1 MVCKTC
7 GSQLNEN
14 DKFCRYCGT
23 TVPVAP
29 QQPPVQQAAP
39 QAPVFTP
46 TYTPV
51 NQSAPN
57 PVNTGAPYASASQ
70 TYTPGQSA
78 YVPPQP
84 KAPVKGAH
92 LKPAEPK
99 KPGKKPGKGLL
110 IGGCIAAAVL
120 VVALV
125 VVLIISGNPTVKV
138 GTAFKN
144 TVDEFSKVA
153 DVWNMD
159 EVAEFS
165 KKEAVS
171 ISADVKLNSI
181 NENYMRYYAEA
192 VSGLGASVD
201 MDVNLENREMGMM
214 ASVNMGSAELVTAM
228 ISAEDEMLYVGAPDF
243 LNDFYGVNT
252 ETMMQDLE
260 DMGAGLG
267 EAAQISFNIFDMMEI
282 VKEYSGD
289 SEEMRQTLVDA
300 ATQLAKELTIEKA
313 GKQTLKVNG
322 ESLKCQ
328 AYTVTIPQD
337 ALEEWFE
344 AVEDVV
350 ASSDTMEMMEK
361 LYSAMNLP
369 EDIVEELMY
378 EMEYS
383 YSEPDF
389 SEMYE
394 VLDVLGDIELQVY
407 VKSNKVAGILYK
419 EKIEGTKVEIGLY
432 IGGGDRYV
440 DNLSLEIK
448 VDGEKLTIESEGDHT
463 AKEGVFTDELT
474 IKLPT
479 GEEFALETEYEPK
492 ADSDNLSIRF
502 GNDYAIFNLEGTYS
516 ATKERYELS
525 FDEVSLVQS
534 GEELF
539 SVALSYEITDY
550 EKRVKVSDARLLSD
564 LTEDDIMNLA
574 TELEGNAM
582 EWALDLY
589 ASYPELLELLD
600 F

>member
-7 GSQLNEN
+7 GNALNPT

-23 TVPVAP
+23 TVPAEP

-39 QAPVFTP
+39 QAPTFTP

-57 PVNTGAPYASASQ
+57 PVNSAPTSQ
-70 TYTPGQSA
+70 TYTPGRNA
-78 YVPPQP
+78 YVPP
-84 KAPVKGAH
+84 KTNGAGKGAH
-92 LKPAEPK
+92 LKPAPK
-99 KPGKKPGKGLL
+99 KKPGKGLL
-110 IGGCIAAAVL
+110 IGGCVAAAVL
-120 VVALV
+120 VIALV
-125 VVLIISGNPTVKV
+125 VVLILTGNPTVKV

-144 TVDEFSKVA
+144 TVEEFAKVA
-153 DVWNMD
+153 DVWNTD
-159 EVAEFS
+159 ELAEFG
-165 KKEAVS
+165 KNEAVS
-171 ISADVKLNSI
+171 VSADVKLNAIS
-181 NENYMRYYAEA
+181 ENYMGYYADT
-192 VSGLGASVD
+192 VSGLGASID
-201 MDVNLENREMGMM
+201 MDVNLENREMGLM
-214 ASVNMGSAELVTAM
+214 ASVNMGSAELVSAM

-252 ETMMQDLE
+252 ETMMKDLD

-267 EAAQISFNIFDMMEI
+267 EAAQISFNIFELMEI

-289 SEEMRQTLVDA
+289 SEEMRQTITDA
-300 ATQLAKELTIEKA
+300 TAQLATELTVEKA
-313 GKQTLKVNG
+313 GKETVNVNG

-328 AYTVTIPQD
+328 AYTVVIPQD

-344 AVEDVV
+344 AVED
-350 ASSDTMEMMEK
+350 AATSADAMEMVEE
-361 LYSAMNLP
+361 LFNAMNLP

-378 EMEYS
+378 EVEYS
-383 YSEPDF
+383 YSAPDF
-389 SEMYE
+389 SEVYE
-394 VLDVLGDIELQVY
+394 LLDVLGDIELQVY

-440 DNLSLEIK
+440 DNISLEMK

-474 IKLPT
+474 IKLPD
-479 GEEFALETEYEPK
+479 GEKYTLETEYEPK
-492 ADSDNLSIRF
+492 AESDNLTIRF
-502 GNDYAIFNLEGTYS
+502 ADEYATLNLEGTY
-516 ATKERYELS
+516 AAAKDRFELS
-525 FDEVSLVQS
+525 FDEFSITDGS
-534 GEELF
+534 EEMF
-539 SVALSYEITDY
+539 NISFSYEVTGY

-574 TELEGNAM
+574 EELEGNAA
-582 EWALDLY
+582 EWALELY
-589 ASYPELLELLD
+589 SSYPELLEMLD